1 MLVQHTVA
9 KALLPTLKSEQEHL
23 RLPEVIR
30 RPRETEVRSTCG
42 MLSSFSF
49 SFPVRLT

>member
-1 MLVQHTVA
+1 MQHTVA